1 MTGKPTDVC
10 QGSIPTRLFMRL
22 FGETQRNEFSPSNL
36 TLTEGIVPQLY
47 WEAPIAGNVMFPDGV
62 KLVVGASI
70 KNRGPF
76 APGCFRVVVSGT
88 RFQNETDACA
98 R

>member
-1 MTGKPTDVC
+1 
-10 QGSIPTRLFMRL
+10 MRL

-47 WEAPIAGNVMFPDGV
+47 WEAPIVGNVMFPDGV

-70 KNRGPF
+70 NI
-76 APGCFRVVVSGT
+76 
-88 RFQNETDACA
+88 
-98 R
+98 